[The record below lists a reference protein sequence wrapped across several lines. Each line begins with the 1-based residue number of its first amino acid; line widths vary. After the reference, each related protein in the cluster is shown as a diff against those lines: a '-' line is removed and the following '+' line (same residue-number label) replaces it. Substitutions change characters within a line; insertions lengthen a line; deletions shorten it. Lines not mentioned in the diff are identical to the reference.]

1 MVIVRTILV
10 ASRGF
15 VNVQKM
21 ITDDI
26 RAFLQQ
32 RIKVEKRDVGIVV
45 GLVDEHGSSIVTC
58 GIMDGGTRQDVTVVV
73 GSASIEPQLI
83 RQRSPVRRPG
93 TPLCGFGS
101 GAGGLPTRHYLTQNL
116 PLRIPVSLV
125 KSIPAAPCGP
135 LRPESAGMIVV

>member
-32 RIKVEKRDVGIVV
+32 RIKVE
-45 GLVDEHGSSIVTC
+45 
-58 GIMDGGTRQDVTVVV
+58 
-73 GSASIEPQLI
+73 
-83 RQRSPVRRPG
+83 
-93 TPLCGFGS
+93 
-101 GAGGLPTRHYLTQNL
+101 
-116 PLRIPVSLV
+116 
-125 KSIPAAPCGP
+125 
-135 LRPESAGMIVV
+135 